1 MLLKLFVQNYALIKE
16 LDVELDRGLTIITGE
31 TGAGKSILLG
41 ALSLILGTRAD
52 TTVLLDKNEK
62 CIVEGIFRIEDYD
75 LNEFFVS
82 NELDY
87 EVSTTLRREI
97 NPAGKSRAFINDT
110 PVTIN
115 LMKELGDKLIDIHSQ
130 HQTLMLNDNSFQLK
144 VIDSFAGT
152 TKLLVDYSSAYL
164 NFRKLK
170 KEYAAIKEKA
180 DKNKADLEYFQFQS
194 NQLEEAKLKS
204 GEQEELETEQ
214 ELLGHA
220 EEIKLALS
228 GSSTLFTADGLSIL
242 SMLREVKLNIGKVRK
257 FLPDGESLFSRT
269 ESSLIELDD
278 LSAEIERLAATI
290 EADPHRLAQINFRL
304 DNLYSLMQKHRA
316 SNLEELIAKHKEIK
330 DIISSIV
337 SSDERISQ
345 LETHIERDS
354 NILKLLSGKI
364 SDMRTKILP
373 DVELKITELL
383 KQLGMPNARFK
394 ISLERSDDFTPTGI
408 DHADFLFSANRQ
420 IAPENLAKIAS
431 GGELS
436 RVMLS
441 LKSLLT
447 MNNNLPTII
456 FDEIDSG
463 VSGEVADKVGQ
474 ILSGMG
480 EYMQVINITHLPQV
494 ASRGTKHYHVYKADI
509 DDSTFTKVK
518 LLSTEERILEVARL
532 LSGSE
537 VTETAMKNAREL
549 LKAAMNKFK
558 PHPNPSPKGE
568 GLSNSHDVNYTPSLP
583 GEGEGG

>member
-1 MLLKLFVQNYALIKE
+1 MLVKLFVQNYALIKE
-16 LDVELDRGLTIITGE
+16 LDVELENGLTIITGE
-31 TGAGKSILLG
+31 TGAGKTILLG

-62 CIVEGIFRIEDYD
+62 CIVEGTFRIEEYD
-75 LNEFFVS
+75 LNEFFIS

-87 EVSTTLRREI
+87 ESVTILRREI

-115 LMKELGDKLIDIHSQ
+115 LLKELGDRLIDIHSQ
-130 HQTLMLNDNSFQLK
+130 HQTLMLNDNSFQLN

-152 TKLLVDYSSAYL
+152 AKLRGEYRVAYSNY
-164 NFRKLK
+164 RKLK
-170 KEYAAIKEKA
+170 KEYSIVKEKA
-180 DKNKADLEYFQFQS
+180 EKNKADLEYYQFQL
-194 NQLEEAKLKS
+194 NQLEEAKLKQ
-204 GEQEELETEQ
+204 GEQEELEAEQ

-228 GSSTLFTADGLSIL
+228 GSSNLFSAEGMSIL
-242 SMLREVKLNIGKVRK
+242 SMLREVKINIGKIRT
-257 FLPDGESLFSRT
+257 FLPDGESFLSRT

-278 LSAEIERLAATI
+278 LAAEIEKLATSI
-290 EADPHRLAQINFRL
+290 EADPHRLALVNNRL
-304 DNLYSLMQKHRA
+304 DNIYSLIQKHRV
-316 SNLEELIAKHKEIK
+316 SNLNELIIKEEEIK
-330 DIISSIV
+330 DLIRSIV
-337 SSDERISQ
+337 TSDERLTELESLLEKEINSLKIIS
-345 LETHIERDS
+345 EEM
-354 NILKLLSGKI
+354 
-364 SDMRTKILP
+364 SDKRKNVLP
-373 DVELKITELL
+373 DIEIKITELL
-383 KQLGMPNARFK
+383 KQLGMPNAEFR
-394 ISLERSDDFTPTGI
+394 ISLSQSQEFSPTGI
-408 DHADFLFSANRQ
+408 DQADFLFSANKQ

-447 MNNNLPTII
+447 KNNNLPTII

-480 EYMQVINITHLPQV
+480 KYMQVVNITHLPQV
-494 ASRGTKHYHVYKADI
+494 ASRGTKHYHVYKD
-509 DDSTFTKVK
+509 DTGDSTFTRVK
-518 LLSTEERILEVARL
+518 LLSPEERILEVARL

-549 LKAAMNKFK
+549 LKAA
-558 PHPNPSPKGE
+558 
-568 GLSNSHDVNYTPSLP
+568 VN
-583 GEGEGG
+583 